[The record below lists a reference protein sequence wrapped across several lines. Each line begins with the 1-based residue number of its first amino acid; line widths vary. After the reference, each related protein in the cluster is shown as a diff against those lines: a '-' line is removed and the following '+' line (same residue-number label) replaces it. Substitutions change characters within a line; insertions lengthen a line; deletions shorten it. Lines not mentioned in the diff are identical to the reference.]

1 MEEEEDQ
8 RYFIII
14 LCGIYKKSCD
24 VDDIYYVW
32 CKCAAELCCCCAAAS
47 PCLTFDIFPH
57 EQIEFLPVSYHLV
70 KKMSNCTSWN
80 EIYENSVIKVEI

>member
-1 MEEEEDQ
+1 MKEEEEDQ

-32 CKCAAELCCCCAAAS
+32 CKCAAELCCCCATAAS
-47 PCLTFDIFPH
+47 PCQTFDIFPH
-57 EQIEFLPVSYHLV
+57 E
-70 KKMSNCTSWN
+70 
-80 EIYENSVIKVEI
+80 